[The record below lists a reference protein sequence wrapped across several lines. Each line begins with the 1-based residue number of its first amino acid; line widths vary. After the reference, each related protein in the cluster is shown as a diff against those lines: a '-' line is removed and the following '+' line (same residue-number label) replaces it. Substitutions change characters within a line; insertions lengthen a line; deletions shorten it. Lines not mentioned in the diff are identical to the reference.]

1 MRNDPDTNADPYP
14 LSTFFRTIIDMMRE
28 KMGPERFAALL
39 SEWQEEVKN
48 QNAK

>member
-1 MRNDPDTNADPYP
+1 MDNSDTAKDLYP
-14 LSTFFRTIIDMMRE
+14 LVSFFRAILDMMRE
-28 KMGPERFAALL
+28 KMGPKRFAALL